1 LTNSVKIH
9 QNARTRALPAAERDR
24 QILAL
29 RGAGVPHQQIAEKLG
44 IGEKTC
50 RRVVERRL
58 AELRQTI
65 SIDAR
70 QIAAQ
75 HLLELEQVRA
85 RLRGPLAAT
94 DYQQRIAAARCWL
107 QLLEREARLL
117 GLDAPAKIEL
127 AAQSAAAEA
136 LLQHL
141 ADHLP
146 TATMQEVIDALT
158 T

>member
-1 LTNSVKIH
+1 MPGRLQLS
-9 QNARTRALPAAERDR
+9 
-24 QILAL
+24 
-29 RGAGVPHQQIAEKLG
+29 
-44 IGEKTC
+44 TC
-50 RRVVERRL
+50 SSSSSCGPGCVV
-58 AELRQTI
+58 
-65 SIDAR
+65 
-70 QIAAQ
+70 
-75 HLLELEQVRA
+75 
-85 RLRGPLAAT
+85 RLRPPI
-94 DYQQRIAAARCWL
+94 YQQRIAAARCWL